1 MKFVNFLLNDRYQNE
16 IVNVPVEILQIE
28 AICTLVKSH
37 CKCSGIYKKKQPSSR
52 STKGH
57 QSSRESES

>member
-16 IVNVPVEILQIE
+16 IVNLPVEILQIE

-37 CKCSGIYKKKQPSSR
+37 LKCSGI
-52 STKGH
+52 
-57 QSSRESES
+57 